1 MNRSIQKTLLV
12 TGLGLALL
20 STGCMTSPGNGEYV
34 GHRAEPVEFGGFVM
48 EPSELI
54 RIDARHPTLGWRT
67 IGWTRSER
75 HAYNWNGQQWYPWQR
90 TLRVPSI
97 YWDSLV
103 TVSTGRISERFNM
116 RRTEH
121 LPLSRV
127 SLDRGLSLENHW
139 ARCGPIMAT
148 ARLSRSMPIIESH
161 RPGE

>member
-97 YWDSLV
+97 YWDSL
-103 TVSTGRISERFNM
+103 GY
-116 RRTEH
+116 
-121 LPLSRV
+121 
-127 SLDRGLSLENHW
+127 GLYRADIRAVQH
-139 ARCGPIMAT
+139 AT
-148 ARLSRSMPIIESH
+148 DGTLATFQGEFGTWFE
-161 RPGE
+161 PGETLGQMWADHGHGTSVEIYAHN